1 MKEVHFST
9 EDVRRANDAD
19 SLPPEGAETAGWE
32 CTDVSTLEGIRVA
45 DSEGFG
51 RLVGRSAAMQS
62 LYSQIQ
68 RVAPTRA
75 SVLLIGES
83 GTGKEVAARTLHDF
97 SPRADQ
103 PFIAVNCGAIPETLI
118 EAELF
123 GYERGSFTGAVRSH
137 AGYFERAGEG
147 TVLLDEI
154 TEMPLEM
161 QVKLLRVLESRQI
174 FRVGGTKNIEIRC
187 RVLAAT
193 NRDPEQAVN
202 EGKLRAD
209 LLYRLAVVPISVP
222 PLRDRE
228 GDAELLAQRFL
239 SALNAE
245 EGSHK
250 RFSEASLQ
258 FLRTHTWPGNVRELR
273 NAVQRAFILADDVLE
288 IDTTGGKTPL
298 AAVANDENSIRVPIG
313 TPLSDVERWLIV
325 ATLKRCGGNKTR
337 AAAMLGVSLKTLYNR
352 LNEYRGAGYVPGSDV
367 QLPVENHV

>member
-9 EDVRRANDAD
+9 EDFRRANDAEA
-19 SLPPEGAETAGWE
+19 SPPEGAETAGWE
-32 CTDVSTLEGIRVA
+32 CTDVSSLEGIRVA
-45 DSEGFG
+45 HSEGFG
-51 RLVGRSAAMQS
+51 RLVGRSAAMQA

-97 SPRADQ
+97 SPRADL

-137 AGYFERAGEG
+137 AGYFERAGDG

-239 SALNAE
+239 AALNAE
-245 EGSHK
+245 EGSDK

-258 FLRTHTWPGNVRELR
+258 FLSTHAWPGNVRELR
-273 NAVQRAFILADDVLE
+273 NAVQRAFILADEVLE
-288 IDTTGGKTPL
+288 IDTAGGKTPL

-367 QLPVENHV
+367 QIPVESHV

>member
-1 MKEVHFST
+1 MKDVQFST
-9 EDVRRANDAD
+9 EDFRRVNE
-19 SLPPEGAETAGWE
+19 SAESAAGTAGWE
-32 CTDVSTLEGIRVA
+32 CTDASGLDAVRVA
-45 DSEGFG
+45 DGDGFG
-51 RLVGRSAAMQS
+51 RLVGRSPAMQT
-62 LYSQIQ
+62 LFSQIQ

-75 SVLLIGES
+75 SVLIIGAS

-137 AGYFERAGEG
+137 AGYFERSGEG

-174 FRVGGTKNIEIRC
+174 FRVGGSKNIEIRC

-193 NRDPEQAVN
+193 NRDPEQAVSD
-202 EGKLRAD
+202 GKLRAD

-222 PLRDRE
+222 PLRERE

-239 SALNAE
+239 IELNAE

-258 FLRTHTWPGNVRELR
+258 FLHTHTWPGNVRELR
-273 NAVQRAFILADDVLE
+273 NAVQRAFILADGMLE
-288 IDTTGGKTPL
+288 LDTAGGRAPV
-298 AAVANDENSIRVPIG
+298 AAVTNEEHSIRVPIG

-352 LNEYRGAGYVPGSDV
+352 LNEYRGAGYASSAEAPM
-367 QLPVENHV
+367 PIENRA